1 VINISSAIKNVEA
14 ATAAAPR
21 LAKLKQATKDFEA
34 NMVKSMI
41 TEMRKSMKETQF
53 GEQPGGDIY
62 KDMLDDVLAK
72 SVTSKTG
79 FGMAQTIYQR
89 LAPEVIAQA
98 QAQLKRA

>member
-1 VINISSAIKNVEA
+1 MINISGAIKGAEA
-14 ATAAAPR
+14 ATLAAPR
-21 LAKLKQATKDFEA
+21 LAKLEQATKDFEA

-41 TEMRKSMKETQF
+41 SEMRKSMKETHF
-53 GEQPGGDIY
+53 GDQVGGDIY
-62 KDMLDDVLAK
+62 KDMLDDTLAK